1 MAFLPYIYIHYM
13 CCLHYVIFFF
23 FGFASKIVFFFCFI
37 SFNSRNLRVSF
48 FAWSH
53 LSCNNDAL
61 TLALA
66 LVFYSN
72 IEPKSN
78 KDSTHTEQK
87 LHSELCTECEFW
99 ITNKN
104 LLILSHESE
113 RCTEH
118 IEYICIKIA
127 LTATKDSKRK
137 RKIKKKI
144 VEDRPKWSEKN
155 ELNAKGA
162 ENRRT
167 KRQLN
172 ASIKMTLCVT
182 TELSF
187 L

>member
-1 MAFLPYIYIHYM
+1 MWY
-13 CCLHYVIFFF
+13 FFF
-23 FGFASKIVFFFCFI
+23 FLVSLPRSYFSSVSFRSTVEIFGF
-37 SFNSRNLRVSF
+37 F

-66 LVFYSN
+66 LVSYSN

-118 IEYICIKIA
+118 IEYICIEIA

-137 RKIKKKI
+137 RKRKKI